1 MVSSSQALSFLPHRQ
16 DTVPWLW
23 MRTGSGTQILHTLDM
38 CKNKNDFQMFI
49 GGGSANENFGSRAD
63 YFFNKITGEA
73 QPLELFPEDADVDYA
88 ACGLATRCALTV
100 EAAKS
105 VGVVAFCNLQARRRH
120 RHSDHDGVQH
130 LAV

>member
-1 MVSSSQALSFLPHRQ
+1 
-16 DTVPWLW
+16 
-23 MRTGSGTQILHTLDM
+23 
-38 CKNKNDFQMFI
+38 MFI
-49 GGGSANENFGSRAD
+49 GGGSVNENFGSRAD

-73 QPLELFPEDADVDYA
+73 QPLEPFPEDADVDYA

-130 LAV
+130 LAL